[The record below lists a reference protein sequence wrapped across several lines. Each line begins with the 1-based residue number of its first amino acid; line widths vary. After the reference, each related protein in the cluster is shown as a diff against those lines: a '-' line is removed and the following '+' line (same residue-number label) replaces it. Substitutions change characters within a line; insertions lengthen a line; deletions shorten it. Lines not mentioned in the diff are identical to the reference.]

1 MSDYED
7 PKDPM
12 EDPDQFEPEELEEEE
27 QGSSSMLWLLAG
39 VAVLG
44 LFTLIFA
51 LRQCS
56 PSKLTEDLEN
66 ALVIPDAEVVPGIS
80 DIAGDGSHPTDPGYE
95 PEPTQEE
102 KPAKTA
108 VFIGEFNKAIVG
120 GVTLDKNTEV
130 TFSSSSGQLTMVSN
144 QGSISYN
151 LYASQDYSE
160 KVQDSK
166 ITLVA
171 PNATYLSAI
180 RGTEVPVNVVVEIT
194 EIAGLASITSVKIG
208 EDQFFKANGGTP
220 GTKTM
225 KWKDKWHTVQR
236 GETLKS
242 IAEQYNMTTVQLRKL
257 NPRNIYAGDTIY
269 AGDKLKVTVG
279 YYE

>member
-7 PKDPM
+7 PKDLI
-12 EDPDQFEPEELEEEE
+12 EDPDQFEPEELEEE
-27 QGSSSMLWLLAG
+27 QGSSSMLWLFAG
-39 VAVLG
+39 VAILG

-51 LRQCS
+51 VRQCS
-56 PSKLTEDLEN
+56 PSKLTEDLED
-66 ALVIPDAEVVPGIS
+66 ALVVPDAEVVPGIS
-80 DIAGDGSHPTDPGYE
+80 DIAGDESHPTDPGYE
-95 PEPTQEE
+95 PEPVQPE
-102 KPAKTA
+102 KPVKTT
-108 VFIGEFNKAIVG
+108 VFAGEFNKAIIG
-120 GVTLDKNTEV
+120 NVTLDKTTAA
-130 TFSSSSGQLTMVSN
+130 TFSSSTGQLTMESD
-144 QGSISYN
+144 QGSIKYN

-194 EIAGLASITSVKIG
+194 EIAGLARITSVKIG

-236 GETLKS
+236 GETLRS
-242 IAEQYNMTTVQLRKL
+242 IAEQYGMSTSQLRTL
-257 NPRNIYAGDTIY
+257 NPRSIYANDAIY